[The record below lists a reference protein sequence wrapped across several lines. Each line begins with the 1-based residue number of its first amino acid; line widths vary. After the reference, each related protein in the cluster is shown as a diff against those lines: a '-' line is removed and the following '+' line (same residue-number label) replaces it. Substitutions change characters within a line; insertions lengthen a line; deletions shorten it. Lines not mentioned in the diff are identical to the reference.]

1 MQSSSEENY
10 LKAIYALYSMGSGK
24 VSLKA
29 IAEKLNNNPA
39 SAIDMLKKLSAK
51 KLIQYD
57 KSKGP
62 KLTDKG
68 MKLALA
74 IVRKHRLWEV
84 FLAEKLGYSWDEVH
98 DIAEQLEHVTHKDLA
113 ERLDKFLDFP
123 EYDPHGDPIPKSDG
137 KLPKESGVVLS
148 EFEAGKSGTVVA
160 VNDSSTSFLKYLI
173 QLKIGIGTKIK
184 VVDTVEFDESMN
196 IIIDKSEKI
205 NVSRKFCD
213 SILLSKKLKD

>member
-1 MQSSSEENY
+1 MAGAV
-10 LKAIYALYSMGSGK
+10 LKPI
-24 VSLKA
+24 
-29 IAEKLNNNPA
+29 
-39 SAIDMLKKLSAK
+39 
-51 KLIQYD
+51 
-57 KSKGP
+57 
-62 KLTDKG
+62 
-68 MKLALA
+68 
-74 IVRKHRLWEV
+74 
-84 FLAEKLGYSWDEVH
+84 AEKLGYSWDEVH

>member
-10 LKAIYALYSMGSGK
+10 LKAIYALYSKESGK
-24 VSLKA
+24 VSLKS
-29 IAEKLNNNPA
+29 IAEKLDNNPA
-39 SAIDMLKKLSAK
+39 SVIDMLKRLTAK
-51 KLIQYD
+51 KLVLYD
-57 KSKGP
+57 KSKGA

-84 FLAEKLGYSWDEVH
+84 FLSEKLGYSWDEVH

-113 ERLDKFLDFP
+113 EKLDEFLGFP

-137 KLPKESGVVLS
+137 KLPAESGVLLS
-148 EFEAGKSGTVVA
+148 EFEIGKSGTVAA
-160 VNDSSTSFLKYLI
+160 VNDATTAFLKYLI

-184 VVDTVEFDESMN
+184 VVGIVEFDESMN
-196 IIIDKSEKI
+196 IIVDKADKI
-205 NVSRKFCD
+205 NVSKKFSE
-213 SILLSKKLKD
+213 SILLSRKQ